1 MIIYVFNFGE
11 RRALITNALNSPG
24 DTFTVLA
31 RYCNVGENG
40 RSDSFMDLN
49 LDLLSNLTD
58 FIANVGFPI
67 FISLFLLNR
76 IETKIDHMIDALN
89 QLVKV
94 IAQGV

>member
-1 MIIYVFNFGE
+1 
-11 RRALITNALNSPG
+11 
-24 DTFTVLA
+24 
-31 RYCNVGENG
+31 
-40 RSDSFMDLN
+40 MDLN